1 MSAHASQDFVTTY
14 NVAVKLDATTARSNQ
29 GSSSQMRPSG
39 KQKFTQISSGL
50 QQQAVQR
57 RVDHQPSSGDG
68 KAVCSKC
75 GLTHA
80 GSCNATDKTCY
91 NCGKS
96 GHLVRVCRS
105 AKNPNVIRPKRL
117 APGGGGG
124 QSSAEG
130 QPQARSKAFATTS
143 KAAEDASTV
152 VTVLY
157 PFMATLLILCSILAR
172 RILLYHYH
180 LFVKPDLE

>member
-1 MSAHASQDFVTTY
+1 M
-14 NVAVKLDATTARSNQ
+14 
-29 GSSSQMRPSG
+29 
-39 KQKFTQISSGL
+39 
-50 QQQAVQR
+50 
-57 RVDHQPSSGDG
+57 
-68 KAVCSKC
+68 AVCSKC

-80 GSCNATDKTCY
+80 GSCNAADKTCY
-91 NCGKS
+91 NCGKT
-96 GHLVRVCRS
+96 GHLARVCRS
-105 AKNPNVIRPKRL
+105 TKNPNVIRPERF

-124 QSSAEG
+124 QPSAGG